1 MLVISWQNFRNVMK
15 CPRTGLLVHTRW
27 HKLPALTC
35 STFSQKLT
43 IKIIFRFMN
52 ISSAPP
58 EALTFNL
65 ESVSNLFHNAL
76 KTPIAAV
83 FLDVDQFSAE
93 SSKDQFVI
101 SLFMAVALTCTVSY
115 YNNICC
121 KKKMTRTLK
130 IWIKMFSDSVHVPW
144 DQRSRN

>member
-1 MLVISWQNFRNVMK
+1 
-15 CPRTGLLVHTRW
+15 
-27 HKLPALTC
+27 
-35 STFSQKLT
+35 
-43 IKIIFRFMN
+43 MN

-76 KTPIAAV
+76 KTPIAAL

-101 SLFMAVALTCTVSY
+101 YILWQWHLNVLLVIIIIY
-115 YNNICC
+115 GVRR
-121 KKKMTRTLK
+121 KWRG
-130 IWIKMFSDSVHVPW
+130 
-144 DQRSRN
+144 RSQ